1 MYDWVELTA
10 NYFEQG
16 LTQTQVLDNVK
27 LDSYYHHIPS
37 KTTWYN
43 GHINNTETGRGMRFN
58 VNDKGILRIGV
69 CPPKY
74 ILGNNV
80 EEASIDSTLE
90 LFTNLSNLVGFDLGD
105 ATLRRL
111 DITHTASTTYE
122 PVVYFPHL
130 SHQQGVHRWAF
141 DTSLYYG
148 FKYGDK
154 KNSKKFYDKVAE
166 VDQRRTYGGKQTIP
180 LYLQGNNLT
189 RFEVGLSTNKSICNV
204 FGTSTAVLGQL
215 FLEEY
220 VEALHKHWITEYE
233 VIPKN
238 REHEPKYAVGMGKS
252 STQKH
257 IIAMALARMGK
268 LEVQNQIMY
277 ANKMGALTR
286 QDKSRLIKD
295 LNAFMDL
302 AEKPQYLVEEL
313 DSKFL
318 EFEPKWE

>member
-1 MYDWVELTA
+1 
-10 NYFEQG
+10 
-16 LTQTQVLDNVK
+16 
-27 LDSYYHHIPS
+27 
-37 KTTWYN
+37 
-43 GHINNTETGRGMRFN
+43 
-58 VNDKGILRIGV
+58 
-69 CPPKY
+69 
-74 ILGNNV
+74 
-80 EEASIDSTLE
+80 
-90 LFTNLSNLVGFDLGD
+90 
-105 ATLRRL
+105 
-111 DITHTASTTYE
+111 
-122 PVVYFPHL
+122 
-130 SHQQGVHRWAF
+130 
-141 DTSLYYG
+141 
-148 FKYGDK
+148 
-154 KNSKKFYDKVAE
+154 
-166 VDQRRTYGGKQTIP
+166 
-180 LYLQGNNLT
+180 
-189 RFEVGLSTNKSICNV
+189 V